1 MALSATTVQAQTT
14 NTSKKTPTAK
24 AKICTVEKKIEG
36 DFRCDEAKVK
46 KTAHRAGCAMKCDA
60 KKVCKAVKCD
70 ETKVEKAAKKTCC
83 KTKNVCQRAEKDCKN
98 AIHNAK
104 VNAKQRKLPK
114 RHRRNAKKLTAKE
127 QSISSVSIGIDS
139 CKQMFVAV
147 TQQISMKDRRMSAFG
162 GNSLQSLNQTSNLT
176 KIRLTRHNLWHT
188 ICKEIPQNR

>member
-14 NTSKKTPTAK
+14 NTSKKAPTAK

-70 ETKVEKAAKKTCC
+70 EAKVEKAAKKTYCNA
-83 KTKNVCQRAEKDCKN
+83 KNVCQRAEKDCKN

-104 VNAKQRKLPK
+104 VKCEAKEA
-114 RHRRNAKKLTAKE
+114 AKKAQK
-127 QSISSVSIGIDS
+127 
-139 CKQMFVAV
+139 K
-147 TQQISMKDRRMSAFG
+147 R
-162 GNSLQSLNQTSNLT
+162 
-176 KIRLTRHNLWHT
+176 
-188 ICKEIPQNR
+188 

>member
-1 MALSATTVQAQTT
+1 MEIRKIALSLIAVMALSATTVQAQTT

-36 DFRCDEAKVK
+36 DFRCDEAKV
-46 KTAHRAGCAMKCDA
+46 
-60 KKVCKAVKCD
+60 
-70 ETKVEKAAKKTCC
+70 EKAAKKTYCNA
-83 KTKNVCQRAEKDCKN
+83 KNVCQRAEKDCKN

-147 TQQISMKDRRMSAFG
+147 TQQISMKDRRMSTFG

-176 KIRLTRHNLWHT
+176 KIRLIRHNLWHT
-188 ICKEIPQNR
+188 ICREIPQNR

>member
-1 MALSATTVQAQTT
+1 MEIRKIALSLIAVMALSAATVQAQTT

-70 ETKVEKAAKKTCC
+70 EAKVEKAAKKTYCNA
-83 KTKNVCQRAEKDCKN
+83 KNVCQRAEKDCKN

-104 VNAKQRKLPK
+104 VKCEAKET
-114 RHRRNAKKLTAKE
+114 AKKAQK
-127 QSISSVSIGIDS
+127 
-139 CKQMFVAV
+139 K
-147 TQQISMKDRRMSAFG
+147 R
-162 GNSLQSLNQTSNLT
+162 
-176 KIRLTRHNLWHT
+176 
-188 ICKEIPQNR
+188 